1 MKIYLSNWES
11 YYYVVKDMNFKR
23 LFLKYSFL
31 TSRIKNFYK
40 TLYAVYDSCDD
51 MIVDI
56 TNYNQDIDFEQKLLP
71 LYNMNISLVSRTAD
85 LDIVYSDL
93 PQDKLHIGKWNI
105 RNSESRIIP
114 IGYLNV
120 PFNYMHT
127 YGILYGCASFHNS
140 HTLLF
145 MNNRIIKY
153 NYIRVK
159 HSKTENLIANLQE
172 VQKYFNYMEE

>member
-1 MKIYLSNWES
+1 MKMYLANWES
-11 YYYVVKDMNFKR
+11 YYYIIKGMKFKR

-40 TLYAVYDSCDD
+40 TLYALYNSCDD
-51 MIVDI
+51 MIIDI
-56 TNYNQDIDFEQKLLP
+56 TNYNEDIDFEQKLLP
-71 LYNMNISLVSRTAD
+71 LHNLNVSLASRTAD

-93 PQDKLHIGKWNI
+93 PQDKLHIGRWNI
-105 RNSESRIIP
+105 RNSGSRIIP
-114 IGYLNV
+114 VGYLNV
-120 PFNYMHT
+120 PFNYIHT
-127 YGILYGCASFHNS
+127 YGILYGGASFHNS